1 MIFKMM
7 TLEKAITYA
16 IDHEGI
22 DVINEPRF
30 INCLN
35 DLQALST
42 PAIKRIISTMVN
54 DGYLGRVLPYL
65 KITGNGYEIQ
75 IVDLRSRLVANEG
88 FQDDLVKYVIDC
100 FLYSVHKTGNAPVA
114 PSIPTPSSTAS
125 SPRKKKTEKSEIKV
139 VEANGNY
146 LITLDGKSYELD
158 HAQYKAILRKKNMPS
173 ERLALWLEAYS
184 DEK

>member
-1 MIFKMM
+1 M

-30 INCLN
+30 VNYLN

-54 DGYLGRVLPYL
+54 DGYFGRVLPYL
-65 KITGNGYEIQ
+65 KTTGNGYEIQ
-75 IVDLRSRLVANEG
+75 IVDLRSRLVTNEG
-88 FQDDLVKYVIDC
+88 FQEDLVKYVLDC

-114 PSIPTPSSTAS
+114 PSIPTSSSTS
-125 SPRKKKTEKSEIKV
+125 STPRKKNPEKSELKV
-139 VEANGNY
+139 IEANGNY
-146 LITLDGKSYELD
+146 LIDLNGKSYELD
-158 HAQYKAILRKKNMPS
+158 QSQYKAILRKKNMPS
-173 ERLALWLEAYS
+173 DRLTLWLEAYS
-184 DEK
+184 DEN